1 MNAKLVNVE
10 SALTS
15 ARAALEIHAAPGSPP
30 TAPSSGTCAT
40 PSTCSPPPGTSDVQR
55 LRLAE
60 VALGTTAATGRV
72 AWESFEIDS
81 GRLLQAA

>member
-1 MNAKLVNVE
+1 MNAKLVNTE

-15 ARAALEIHAAPGSPP
+15 ARAALGDLRRTRLTQRDHHIERYLRDIIHTFPAA
-30 TAPSSGTCAT
+30 
-40 PSTCSPPPGTSDVQR
+40 GTSDVQR

-60 VALGTTAATGRV
+60 VALGDYRGEWSARLG
-72 AWESFEIDS
+72 ELDS